1 MGPPPLVSEWVCN
14 FFDQEIMVE
23 MTEVFKAKSRSHVS
37 SALFHGK
44 LALGVQGHDGR
55 SLTIFRPPKFEEAQA
70 MWRRLR

>member
-1 MGPPPLVSEWVCN
+1 
-14 FFDQEIMVE
+14 MVE